1 MLSAEQIFKKAATI
15 DEILSDSF
23 EVLPSQKTDTDI
35 AAKRLAAWCRASS
48 NGNWKQF
55 SNRLKRDGLNYE
67 FVLSRFA
74 TVKIN
79 QEKTFPLWV
88 NDSLWVQETFHQK
101 SEHLSYDITRSYYEL
116 PFEQLFTKLVNE
128 AEKKIIVEN
137 VHYDVFN
144 QKTFL
149 DSIRKQLY
157 KNLIDF
163 AAPLLFE
170 KFKNFKKINKN
181 KKYKNNKYKNN
192 KAI

>member
-137 VHYDVFN
+137 L
-144 QKTFL
+144 QQ
-149 DSIRKQLY
+149 I
-157 KNLIDF
+157 I
-163 AAPLLFE
+163 LL
-170 KFKNFKKINKN
+170 
-181 KKYKNNKYKNN
+181 
-192 KAI
+192 